1 MFVVLWKQVP
11 AILGWLADL
20 SGIVKRNEHLT
31 RKAYANHD
39 YQLRKFDS
47 MQAGEVIRRAS
58 QALKEHP
65 PERKRKYSDDALGKA
80 LEYIENNYTSSLQ
93 VEDVAAMLY
102 INKNYLS
109 DLFSRRLG
117 VTFTQY
123 RHSLRIQDA
132 KRRLAQTEEGI
143 ADIAYAV
150 GYNSESYFW
159 SIFKR
164 ITGKTPQQ
172 YRSEMMA
179 RAESQPSETLQKTD
193 LRP

>member
-1 MFVVLWKQVP
+1 MERMKR
-11 AILGWLADL
+11 AD
-20 SGIVKRNEHLT
+20 R
-31 RKAYANHD
+31 
-39 YQLRKFDS
+39 
-47 MQAGEVIRRAS
+47 
-58 QALKEHP
+58 
-65 PERKRKYSDDALGKA
+65 
-80 LEYIENNYTSSLQ
+80 
-93 VEDVAAMLY
+93 MLY